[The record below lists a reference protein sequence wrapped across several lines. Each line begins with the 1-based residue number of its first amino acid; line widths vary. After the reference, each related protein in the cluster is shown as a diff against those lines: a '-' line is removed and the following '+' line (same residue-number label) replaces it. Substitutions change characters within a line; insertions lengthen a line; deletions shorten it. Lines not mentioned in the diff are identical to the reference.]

1 MQKLANNCVFNFNSI
16 IMSKW
21 EVKSSD
27 GWWEDIRKFLTFLR
41 EGGLN
46 DDAVDVPQV
55 GDLLEC
61 VIFGI
66 VFQELIEGVSNK
78 QCVFEFG
85 QLSQLVELVPT
96 LDFVV

>member
-1 MQKLANNCVFNFNSI
+1 
-16 IMSKW
+16 MSKW
-21 EVKSSD
+21 GIKSSD
-27 GWWEDIRKFLTFLR
+27 GWWEDIRKFLTFLC

-46 DDAVDVPQV
+46 DDAVDVLQV
-55 GDLLEC
+55 GDLFEC

-66 VFQELIEGVSNK
+66 VFQELIEGVSDK
-78 QCVFEFG
+78 QCVFEFR